1 MSGFYWPAIAVSGC
15 MSGVAIILAIRAGEL
30 LAPGYVSFRN
40 SLRYFVSYKITNIW
54 LRRPLFSDKLFEALY
69 WNLQKSTSSFD
80 SVSAIDET
88 LLFFRF
94 PVASLFWL
102 LPLCAATPLIFK
114 YSSNCCNRTVS
125 MTSFAAPW
133 LHMVIAGNSIFLI
146 GYAIVLIVVIVGLAC
161 HSTYVLLV
169 E

>member
-15 MSGVAIILAIRAGEL
+15 MSGVAIILAIIAGEL
-30 LAPGYVSFRN
+30 LAPGYVSIRN
-40 SLRYFVSYKITNIW
+40 SFTYFWSYKITNIIFQ
-54 LRRPLFSDKLFEALY
+54 LCSFSDNFINKILFKLT
-69 WNLQKSTSSFD
+69 KSTSSLD
-80 SVSAIDET
+80 SVSAIDWT
-88 LLFFRF
+88 LLFFRV
-94 PVASLFWL
+94 PAALLFWL
-102 LPLCAATPLIFK
+102 LRSSAETPLIFR

-133 LHMVIAGNSIFLI
+133 LHMVIAGNSMFLI

-161 HSTYVLLV
+161 HSTYVLFV